1 MVVALPE
8 ESVFVELSDSDSAA
22 AVRILA
28 LHDLGTEARGVLEV
42 RPAGDELQVVLRHLE
57 SSESIV
63 SWDVLYAN
71 TDIGL
76 IQYVVR
82 EPVIY
87 FAALEAGTVPIFPIT
102 VKDGKLLVEGHTS
115 YDQLSQFTE
124 ALDAIEASY
133 EMFSI
138 RQSPA
143 VDDLLTER
151 QQQFV
156 VEAVERGYYDTP
168 RQCTLTGLAEA
179 SDITKGAASGLLHRA
194 EEHIVKEFVTSLIGK
209 SIDQ

>member
-1 MVVALPE
+1 MPTIRMVVALPE

-82 EPVIY
+82 EPAIY

-102 VKDGKLLVEGHTS
+102 VKDRKLLVEGHTS
-115 YDQLSQFTE
+115 YDQLSQFKE

-143 VDDLLTER
+143 VDDLLTAR
-151 QQQFV
+151 QQQFIIK
-156 VEAVERGYYDTP
+156 
-168 RQCTLTGLAEA
+168 RQCC
-179 SDITKGAASGLLHRA
+179 SR
-194 EEHIVKEFVTSLIGK
+194 
-209 SIDQ
+209 Q